1 MIAEALTI
9 ARAWW
14 KLVPGF
20 VLGALIAFPLGQCS
34 GDARATKRHE
44 AANAAAQVQALTE
57 DARAK
62 ETAAAERM
70 NDAADVAAMKE
81 RLSDAVATLPDDV
94 PSPRRV
100 ALGCQRLREAGTG
113 DADLPSVCRPAG
125 QAQARPA
132 P

>member
-1 MIAEALTI
+1 MTATAIAI

-14 KLVPGF
+14 KVLPGF

-34 GDARATKRHE
+34 GDARATKRLE
-44 AANAAAQVQALTE
+44 AANAASQVKALTE
-57 DARAK
+57 DAKAK

-81 RLSDAVATLPDDV
+81 RLSDAVASLPDHV
-94 PSPRRV
+94 PSARRI
-100 ALGCQRLREAGTG
+100 ALGCQRLREAGTR
-113 DADLPSVCRPAG
+113 DADLPVQCRPAG

>member
-1 MIAEALTI
+1 MPVEIVAI

-44 AANAAAQVQALTE
+44 AANAASQVNALNE
-57 DARAK
+57 DAQAK
-62 ETAAAERM
+62 ETAAAERL

-81 RLSDAVATLPDDV
+81 RLSDAVAALPDHV
-94 PSPRRV
+94 PSPRRI
-100 ALGCQRLREAGTG
+100 ALGCQRLREAGTR
-113 DADLPSVCRPAG
+113 DADLPVECRSAG